1 MYCCI
6 EYYIYICVTK
16 EKNTMI
22 STSTI
27 SELNA
32 KMVKI
37 AEANG
42 LTLEQF
48 KKLPRK
54 KFIALCNKFN
64 NI

>member
-6 EYYIYICVTK
+6 KSYIYICITK

-42 LTLEQF
+42 LTIEQF
-48 KKLPRK
+48 KKLSRK
-54 KFIALCNKFN
+54 KFIAMCNTYN
-64 NI
+64 NK

>member
-1 MYCCI
+1 
-6 EYYIYICVTK
+6 
-16 EKNTMI
+16 MI

-42 LTLEQF
+42 LTIEQF
-48 KKLPRK
+48 KKLSRK
-54 KFIALCNKFN
+54 KFIAMCNTYN
-64 NI
+64 NK